1 MNMTK
6 SEAIELLTN
15 ATYSDEWQGS
25 EPLTRA
31 LHMAI
36 DALRSDLYS
45 VILKTGQLYNG
56 QTLVIMLVENVEYET
71 ANAIYSAL
79 EGKLTNGMEIIMT
92 DNAGAWKI

>member
-6 SEAIELLTN
+6 SEAIDLLTN
-15 ATYSDEWQGS
+15 AAYSDGWQES
-25 EPLTRA
+25 EELTTA
-31 LHMAI
+31 VNMAI

-92 DNAGAWKI
+92 DNAGAWTI